1 MSWKRL
7 FTQLIKLDF
16 PMVHPANQRFQILFL
31 PRVAYHRT
39 TGTFI
44 LFFCFRIR
52 LKVFIPGEGRG
63 SWHYSDEKER
73 KKKRKKGRKEKGNQ
87 RHCTCKAFKH
97 ASTAVSSIKS
107 FLGQDLK
114 HDDLYTISWYFFVA
128 SGQSI
133 GHRNLIQQT
142 LLLWEVDKIK

>member
-1 MSWKRL
+1 
-7 FTQLIKLDF
+7 
-16 PMVHPANQRFQILFL
+16 MVHPANQRFQILFL

-87 RHCTCKAFKH
+87 RHCTCKVFKH
-97 ASTAVSSIKS
+97 ASTAVSSIKW
-107 FLGQDLK
+107 FLGQDLNMVIFRQFPDIFGGIRAEHCAQK
-114 HDDLYTISWYFFVA
+114 FDSTNSA
-128 SGQSI
+128 SLRGRQ
-133 GHRNLIQQT
+133 
-142 LLLWEVDKIK
+142 DKKIYLFSVTCLS